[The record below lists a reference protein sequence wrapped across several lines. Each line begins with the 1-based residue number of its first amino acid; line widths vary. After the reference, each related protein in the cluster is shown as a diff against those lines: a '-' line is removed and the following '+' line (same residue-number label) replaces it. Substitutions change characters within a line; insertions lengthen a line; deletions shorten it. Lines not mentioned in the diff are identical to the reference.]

1 MDAAANR
8 TVDHTFI
15 FDRMAGTYRDCG
27 PASKLDR
34 FLQHFTC
41 GSVKVRP
48 VKAKSNSGLGVA
60 QQAEGYEKAK

>member
-1 MDAAANR
+1 MMNAAKP
-8 TVDHTFI
+8 VDHTFI

-27 PASKLDR
+27 PATKLDR

-48 VKAKSNSGLGVA
+48 VKAKNNSSLGVA
-60 QQAEGYEKAK
+60 AQSEGYEKAK